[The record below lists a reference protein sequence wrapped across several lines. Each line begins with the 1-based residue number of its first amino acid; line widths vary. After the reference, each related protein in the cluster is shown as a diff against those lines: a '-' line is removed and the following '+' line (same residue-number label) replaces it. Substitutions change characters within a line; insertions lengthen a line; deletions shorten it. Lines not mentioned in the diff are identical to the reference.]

1 MLFQIIKKLLLIF
14 PVIFLLAILVFFL
27 SDIAPGDRVE
37 DYLDLS
43 GVTIRA
49 DEQLQKQDY
58 IDIAKSLDL
67 DLPSFY
73 FSITPGIYPDT
84 LYKLNLYPNGKLR
97 QSLFKKYFVMGEID
111 RLFLDIETLL
121 SSIAVLDDSLRRI
134 EPYPALKTDVLT
146 LQNSDSPEEFKENI
160 DELKSLE
167 KSIKTSLPIK
177 ISELIERIIRSYSLL
192 ESSKPSLS
200 GLLPKISFYGTK
212 NRFHKWFGKVL
223 RLDFGTSIVD
233 GREAFSKILKSLKWT
248 LLYISIAY
256 ILTFTIAIPFGI
268 YTAANTKKKF
278 SKMLNLVF
286 IAFHSMPLFWLATM
300 AVLLF
305 TSSEISSALNIFPS
319 IGIGDIDSDMSLLQ
333 QLRIAAPHLI
343 LPSLIV
349 AIHSGAYLGTLIRRN
364 MLNEMR
370 KKYFL
375 ALLSR
380 GIPRGKVIMKH
391 IFPNSILPL
400 ITLLVVSLPASLA
413 GSVITE
419 VIFNIPGMGR
429 LLYDS
434 ILHYD
439 WNIVFAIVLLI
450 GFATYLAYIFGDI
463 LYRYFNP
470 KIRLVQ

>member
-1 MLFQIIKKLLLIF
+1 MLFQIIKKILLVF

-27 SDIAPGDRVE
+27 SDIAPGDKVE
-37 DYLDLS
+37 DYLDLN

-58 IDIAKSLDL
+58 IDVAKSLDL
-67 DLPSFY
+67 DLPCFY
-73 FSITPGIYPDT
+73 FSITPRIYPDT
-84 LYKLNLYPNGKLR
+84 LYKLNLYPTGKLR
-97 QSLFKKYFVMGEID
+97 KTLFKRYPAIGKIDSLFINMES
-111 RLFLDIETLL
+111 LL
-121 SSIAVLDDSLRRI
+121 GSIASLDDSLIRR
-134 EPYPALKTDVLT
+134 EPYPALKTAILT
-146 LQNSDSPEEFKENI
+146 LRNSDSPEEFKQNF
-160 DELKSLE
+160 DELRSLR
-167 KSIKTSLPIK
+167 KSIKADLPVK
-177 ISELIERIIRSYSLL
+177 TSELYERIISSYSLL
-192 ESSKPSLS
+192 VSSKSSLA
-200 GLLPKISFYGTK
+200 GLLPKMSFYGTE

-223 RLDFGTSIVD
+223 RLDFGISIVD
-233 GREAFSKILKSLKWT
+233 GQKVFSKILKSLKWT
-248 LLYISIAY
+248 LLYILIAY
-256 ILTFTIAIPFGI
+256 ILTFAVAIPLGI
-268 YTAANTKKKF
+268 YTAANAKKNLSKF
-278 SKMLNLVF
+278 FNIVF
-286 IAFHSMPLFWLATM
+286 IAFHSMPLFWLATL

-305 TSSEISSALNIFPS
+305 TTSEISSALNIFPS
-319 IGIGDIDSDMSLLQ
+319 IGIGNIDSDMSLSR
-333 QLRIAAPHLI
+333 QLSIAAPHLI
-343 LPSLIV
+343 LPSLVV

-364 MLNEMR
+364 MLDEMR

-380 GIPRGKVIMKH
+380 GISKRKVIMKH

-450 GFATYLAYIFGDI
+450 GFATYMAYILGDI

-470 KIRLVQ
+470 KIRVGQ

>member
-1 MLFQIIKKLLLIF
+1 MLFQIIKKILLVF

-27 SDIAPGDRVE
+27 SDIAPGDKVE
-37 DYLDLS
+37 DYLDLN

-58 IDIAKSLDL
+58 IAVAKSLDL

-73 FSITPGIYPDT
+73 FSVTPRVYPDT
-84 LYKLNLYPNGKLR
+84 LYKLNLYPTGKLK
-97 QSLFKKYFVMGEID
+97 QYLFKKYLSMGKID
-111 RLFLDIETLL
+111 SLFFNLESLL
-121 SSIAVLDDSLRRI
+121 GSIAMLNDSLRRK
-134 EPYPALKTDVLT
+134 EPYPALKTAVLT
-146 LQNSDSPEEFKENI
+146 LRNSNSQEEFKQSF
-160 DELKSLE
+160 DKLKSLKE
-167 KSIKTSLPIK
+167 SIKADLPGK
-177 ISELIERIIRSYSLL
+177 TSELYERIISSYSLL
-192 ESSKPSLS
+192 ESSRPSLS
-200 GLLPKISFYGTK
+200 GLLPKVSFYGTK
-212 NRFHKWFGKVL
+212 NRFHRWFGKVL

-233 GREAFSKILKSLKWT
+233 GRKVFSKILKSLKWT
-248 LLYISIAY
+248 LLYILIAY
-256 ILTFTIAIPFGI
+256 ILTFALAIPLGI
-268 YTAANTKKKF
+268 YTAANAKKKF
-278 SKMLNLVF
+278 SKLLNLIFV
-286 IAFHSMPLFWLATM
+286 AFHSMPLFWLATL

-305 TSSEISSALNIFPS
+305 TTSEVSSALNIFPS
-319 IGIGDIDSDMSLLQ
+319 IGIGEIDSDMGLSR
-333 QLRIAAPHLI
+333 QLSIAAPHLI
-343 LPSLIV
+343 LPSLVV

-364 MLNEMR
+364 MLDEMR

-380 GIPRGKVIMKH
+380 GIPRKKVIMKH

-450 GFATYLAYIFGDI
+450 GFATYIAYIFGDV

-470 KIRLVQ
+470 KIRLGQ